1 VKPPQAISK
10 TINIH
15 ATFITAR
22 RLGSFSYCE
31 KSGGRTKSSGR
42 KKTPALPLILNTPK
56 AAVEY
61 QRGNEKV
68 TS

>member
-1 VKPPQAISK
+1 LEAFLAAK
-10 TINIH
+10 
-15 ATFITAR
+15 
-22 RLGSFSYCE
+22 

-42 KKTPALPLILNTPK
+42 KKDYGIAADFEHPK